1 MQTERVKSSDN
12 CRSKLDSLICQFEV
26 VRETGS
32 VLCGTALWDY
42 NWDAVALFIGCYE
55 VALENWVKLRPPKQ
69 KPTHIVP
76 TVQFETTSTQS
87 HAFSTPVLPGLGMI
101 SLLYMRRGAL
111 RRD

>member
-42 NWDAVALFIGCYE
+42 NWDAVALFIGGRHF
-55 VALENWVKLRPPKQ
+55 LEAHGNNNLLRESQFTVLRKCQSKFDCLVFEMLFIKKL
-69 KPTHIVP
+69 KPNLNIQTDSIRAKLFV
-76 TVQFETTSTQS
+76 
-87 HAFSTPVLPGLGMI
+87 
-101 SLLYMRRGAL
+101 
-111 RRD
+111 